1 LSSSSS
7 SAIPHS
13 AFPIPHSPEEFPLN
27 LWYPIG
33 LALSLYVIYG
43 SIKDDRT
50 LRADPNGFI
59 LRTVRGETLGFYLTL
74 HSAIGRITRY
84 AAIELA
90 SIQDAGQR
98 RQRLETRVLAMPN
111 KDRILRMTLWEIRFR
126 LVAFVAIGAILL
138 YDLLI

>member
-1 LSSSSS
+1 
-7 SAIPHS
+7 
-13 AFPIPHSPEEFPLN
+13 LN

-33 LALSLYVIYG
+33 LAISLFVIYG
-43 SIKDDRT
+43 SIKDDRS
-50 LRADPNGFI
+50 LRADADGFI

-90 SIQDAGQR
+90 SIQDATQR
-98 RQRLETRVLAMPN
+98 RQRLEALILAMPH

-126 LVAFVAIGAILL
+126 LVVFVVIAVILV